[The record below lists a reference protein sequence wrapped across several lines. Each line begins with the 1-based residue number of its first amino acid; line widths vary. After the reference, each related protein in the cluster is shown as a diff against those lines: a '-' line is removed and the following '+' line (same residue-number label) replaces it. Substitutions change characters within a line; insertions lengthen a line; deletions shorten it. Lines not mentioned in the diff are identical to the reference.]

1 MLKVW
6 PAPPPFTRADARVDG
21 REMGLLQ
28 LLTGDGKR
36 NHWRCAPASPWVEAV
51 AALPAPE
58 RLQARVEIASDL
70 SYDTAASFCHWED

>member
-6 PAPPPFTRADARVDG
+6 PAPPPFTRAGARVDG
-21 REMGLLQ
+21 RGL
-28 LLTGDGKR
+28 
-36 NHWRCAPASPWVEAV
+36 APTLNRRWQEKSLAVRAGLALVEAV

-70 SYDTAASFCHWED
+70 SYDTSDTPMS